1 MSDRAA
7 EAHDTLTRP
16 TLLLRETLYSSVMV
30 AQSTPWPGVRLR
42 IGVYGLARE
51 ASDAEVDSFIRAIWP
66 QAYRVAFSV
75 LRDHG
80 LAEDAAQ
87 EACAIILRAMPKLRA
102 SQAFN
107 VWLYRIVVRTALSI
121 GKKQRRA
128 EQGALEITV
137 STGPAESLVKID
149 VMRALDR
156 LTPRQRA
163 VVALHYY
170 AEMSSREIAKVLA
183 IPDSTVRF
191 HVMNAKKIL
200 EPLLTV
206 RDPQPVSEEE

>member
-1 MSDRAA
+1 
-7 EAHDTLTRP
+7 
-16 TLLLRETLYSSVMV
+16 MV
-30 AQSTPWPGVRLR
+30 SRSAPWPAVGLR
-42 IGVYGLARE
+42 TDPYGLGRE
-51 ASDAEVDSFIRAIWP
+51 ASDAEVDGFIRAIWP

-87 EACAIILRAMPKLRA
+87 EACAVILDAMPKLRA

-128 EQGALEITV
+128 ERFTIEATA
-137 STGPAESLVKID
+137 TAEPSEGLVRID
-149 VMRALDR
+149 VLRALDR

-191 HVMNAKKIL
+191 HVMNARKIL

-206 RDPQPVSEEE
+206 GDPKSTNNKGSGKNA

>member
-1 MSDRAA
+1 MISESAPWLGARLRA
-7 EAHDTLTRP
+7 DVRTLF
-16 TLLLRETLYSSVMV
+16 RET
-30 AQSTPWPGVRLR
+30 A
-42 IGVYGLARE
+42 
-51 ASDAEVDSFIRAIWP
+51 DAEVASFIRAIWP

-87 EACAIILRAMPKLRA
+87 EACARILAAMPKLRA
-102 SQAFN
+102 PQAFD
-107 VWLYRIVVRTALSI
+107 VWLYRIVVRTALAI
-121 GKKQRRA
+121 GRKQRRN
-128 EQGALEITV
+128 EQFALEIVAT
-137 STGPAESLVKID
+137 TEPAESLVKID

-163 VVALHYY
+163 VVALHYF

-191 HVMNAKKIL
+191 HVMNARKIL

-206 RDPQPVSEEE
+206 RDRQSGSEKG

>member
-1 MSDRAA
+1 MIA
-7 EAHDTLTRP
+7 ESA
-16 TLLLRETLYSSVMV
+16 
-30 AQSTPWPGVRLR
+30 PWPGARLR
-42 IGVYGLARE
+42 GDALTLFRE
-51 ASDAEVDSFIRAIWP
+51 ASDAEVASFIRAIWP

-87 EACAIILRAMPKLRA
+87 EACAIILDAMPKLRA
-102 SQAFN
+102 PQAFN

-121 GKKQRRA
+121 GKKQRRD
-128 EQGALEITV
+128 EQLALEIV
-137 STGPAESLVKID
+137 ASTEPAESLVKID

-206 RDPQPVSEEE
+206 RDPQSENERG

>member
-1 MSDRAA
+1 MIA
-7 EAHDTLTRP
+7 ESA
-16 TLLLRETLYSSVMV
+16 
-30 AQSTPWPGVRLR
+30 PWPGARLR
-42 IGVYGLARE
+42 GDVHTLFRE
-51 ASDAEVDSFIRAIWP
+51 ASDAEVTSFIQAIWP

-87 EACAIILRAMPKLRA
+87 EACAIILDAMPKLRA
-102 SQAFN
+102 PQAFN

-121 GKKQRRA
+121 GKKQRRD
-128 EQGALEITV
+128 EQFALEIAA
-137 STGPAESLVKID
+137 STEPAESLVKID

-170 AEMSSREIAKVLA
+170 AQMSSREIAKVLA

-206 RDPQPVSEEE
+206 NDRRCGSERG

>member
-1 MSDRAA
+1 MIA
-7 EAHDTLTRP
+7 ESA
-16 TLLLRETLYSSVMV
+16 
-30 AQSTPWPGVRLR
+30 PWPGVKLRTDAHRLF
-42 IGVYGLARE
+42 RE
-51 ASDAEVDSFIRAIWP
+51 AADGEIDGFIRAIWP

-87 EACAIILRAMPKLRA
+87 EACARILDAMPKLRA
-102 SQAFN
+102 PQAFN
-107 VWLYRIVVRTALSI
+107 VWLYRIVVRAALSI

-128 EQGALEITV
+128 EEVALEVTAP
-137 STGPAESLVKID
+137 SELAESLVKID
-149 VMRALDR
+149 LMRALDR
-156 LTPRQRA
+156 LTPCQRI

-170 AEMSSREIAKVLA
+170 ADMSSRDIAKVLA

-191 HVMNAKKIL
+191 HVMNARKIL

-206 RDPQPVSEEE
+206 RDPQSWGEKE

>member
-1 MSDRAA
+1 M
-7 EAHDTLTRP
+7 T
-16 TLLLRETLYSSVMV
+16 
-30 AQSTPWPGVRLR
+30 AQSTPWPGAKPRTDL
-42 IGVYGLARE
+42 YGLGGE
-51 ASDAEVDSFIRAIWP
+51 ASDAEVDRFIRAIWP

-87 EACAIILRAMPKLRA
+87 EACARILHAMPTLRAPG
-102 SQAFN
+102 AFN

-121 GKKQRRA
+121 GKKQHRD
-128 EQGALEITV
+128 EQFALEIIA
-137 STGPAESLVKID
+137 SSEPAESLVKID

-183 IPDSTVRF
+183 SPDSTVR
-191 HVMNAKKIL
+191 
-200 EPLLTV
+200 
-206 RDPQPVSEEE
+206 

>member
-1 MSDRAA
+1 
-7 EAHDTLTRP
+7 
-16 TLLLRETLYSSVMV
+16 
-30 AQSTPWPGVRLR
+30 
-42 IGVYGLARE
+42 
-51 ASDAEVDSFIRAIWP
+51 
-66 QAYRVAFSV
+66 
-75 LRDHG
+75 
-80 LAEDAAQ
+80 
-87 EACAIILRAMPKLRA
+87 MPKLRA
-102 SQAFN
+102 PQAFN

-121 GKKQRRA
+121 GKKQRRD
-128 EQGALEITV
+128 EQLALEIV
-137 STGPAESLVKID
+137 ASTEPAESLVKID

-206 RDPQPVSEEE
+206 RDPQPGNERG